1 MKQDLGMVTAYAYA
15 KAGGYTGTEAQFEEM
30 LGSLSDTVDELSH
43 ISATASG
50 LPAGSNPT
58 ASYSNGVISF
68 GIPKG
73 DKGDTGSTGPTGPA
87 GAAGADYVLTS
98 ADKVEI
104 RDAVYAL
111 ITAAE
116 GGNY

>member
-30 LGSLSDTVDELSH
+30 LGSLSDTVDELSN

-58 ASYSNGVISF
+58 ASYSNGVISL

-73 DKGDTGSTGPTGPA
+73 DKGDT

-111 ITAAE
+111 LTAAE